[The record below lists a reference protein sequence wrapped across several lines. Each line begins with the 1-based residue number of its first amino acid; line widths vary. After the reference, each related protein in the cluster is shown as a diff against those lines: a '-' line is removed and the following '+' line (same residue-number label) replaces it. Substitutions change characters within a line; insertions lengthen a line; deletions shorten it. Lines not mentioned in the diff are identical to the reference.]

1 MRNITK
7 GLVALA
13 AAAVGAT
20 AIAPQP
26 AAAQSQFRE
35 PYDSGPYGGPYG
47 WSGRVG
53 NPTLGDLDS
62 NTDRYTREQF
72 RRGYRAGRED
82 ERRASNSGGGSAADQ
97 EYSYGAAMEFLDLA
111 QRRMDQGDLRSAWT
125 ALGRAESRLAT
136 RSLPDDADHEAA
148 AGGAVGAVRAA
159 RQALRERDVDLAQAR
174 AARAADLV
182 RSGTVVGRNV
192 PGASLAGAGVPGPAQ
207 PFTGG
212 GRGGS
217 RGGGDRDD

>member
-1 MRNITK
+1 MRNVTK

-13 AAAVGAT
+13 AGVLSAGAV
-20 AIAPQP
+20 APQP
-26 AAAQSQFRE
+26 ATAQSHFRE

-47 WSGRVG
+47 WSGRTG

-82 ERRASNSGGGSAADQ
+82 ERRAGTSGGSGAADQ
-97 EYSYGAAMEFLDLA
+97 DYSAAMEFLDLA
-111 QRRMDQGDLRSAWT
+111 QRRMDQGDLRSAWI
-125 ALGRAESRLAT
+125 ALGRAETRLAT
-136 RSLPDDADHEAA
+136 RSLPEDADHEA

-182 RSGTVVGRNV
+182 RSGAVVGRNV
-192 PGASLAGAGVPGPAQ
+192 PGTSLAGAGVPGPAQ

-212 GRGGS
+212 ARGGS
-217 RGGGDRDD
+217 RSGATDRED